1 MTRSKRHTLRRIVI
15 GLAVAALFPATAQAR
30 PMDVTGSDA
39 RLIHEQAVPVS
50 RVVGA
55 EDLAF
60 TRHQTPAPRTVVAD
74 TNDGYDVGIG
84 SIAGL
89 ALILAAAGTAVA
101 VHQSRKTKLSLA

>member
-1 MTRSKRHTLRRIVI
+1 MTRSKRRSLRRIVL
-15 GLAVAALFPATAQAR
+15 GLGGGGPFPADAQAR
-30 PMDVTGSDA
+30 PMDVTGTDA

-60 TRHQTPAPRTVVAD
+60 TRHQTPAPRTVVAES
-74 TNDGYDVGIG
+74 NDGYDAGMG

-89 ALILAAAGTAVA
+89 VLILAAAGTAVV
-101 VHQSRKTKLSLA
+101 VHQGRKTKLSPA

>member
-1 MTRSKRHTLRRIVI
+1 MSRTKRHNLRRIVL

-30 PMDVTGSDA
+30 PMDVTGTDA

-60 TRHQTPAPRTVVAD
+60 MRHQTPAPRTVVAG
-74 TNDGYDVGIG
+74 NDGYDAGIG
-84 SIAGL
+84 TIAGL
-89 ALILAAAGTAVA
+89 VLILAATGTAVA